1 MSFNMRQKPAF
12 EVWASLRVSMRSEA
26 AILETLIEKC
36 GIAPNKLH
44 KDLHLT
50 VYHGRRR
57 LAGLIEG
64 DRTALVTADTAT
76 SRFMVMAPGG
86 ENPHPDIDPR
96 RRSVGIRFNKRN
108 QATKQIQ
115 ELRASV
121 YRLETEETV
130 RGRTPTDAKRNAFGA
145 RHFQPHVTLIKR
157 GGTVDRDLT
166 KLGTIFRA
174 ELQEIEFDLFRIEVR
189 DNRSSNARTY
199 V

>member
-1 MSFNMRQKPAF
+1 MAFGARQRPAF
-12 EVWASLRVSMRSEA
+12 EVWASLRVSERSEA
-26 AILETLIEKC
+26 AILETLTEKC
-36 GIAPNKLH
+36 DVPLNKLRT
-44 KDLHLT
+44 DLHLT

-64 DRTALVTADTAT
+64 DRSVLVTADTAT
-76 SRFMVMAPGG
+76 TRFMVMAPGG
-86 ENPHPDIDPR
+86 ENPRPDIDPR
-96 RRSVGIRFNKRN
+96 RRSIGIRFGKRN
-108 QATKQIQ
+108 RAIEQIQ
-115 ELRASV
+115 ELRADV

-157 GGTVDRDLT
+157 GGNVHRDLS
-166 KLGTIFRA
+166 KLGAIFRT

-189 DNRSSNARTY
+189 DNRRSD